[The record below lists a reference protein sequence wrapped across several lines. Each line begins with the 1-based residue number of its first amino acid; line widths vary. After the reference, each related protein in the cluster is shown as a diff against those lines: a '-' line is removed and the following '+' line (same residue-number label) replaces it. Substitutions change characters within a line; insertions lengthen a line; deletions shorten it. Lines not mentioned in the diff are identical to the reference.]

1 MNTVWS
7 FGDSMTAVLNG
18 LPEEPSPFRQ
28 WLGRDAK
35 DTATFVAE
43 EFGFESKNLALGG
56 SSNTAI
62 FHQFISQLKN
72 IQSGD
77 ILIFGW
83 TVIARYR
90 IGVIINQSDK
100 IASWKTIWVQGL
112 SNIPEYECAD
122 GSYVTKEIAEQ
133 IMLNRSELGD
143 LYGSEVN
150 EWIDF
155 INDWAKLKGV
165 KVIHWSWCNKD
176 MGGEQNLNLSFDVV
190 LYTTMSIETEDIVKD
205 GHYGEIG
212 YKELAD
218 DIIKYIKNNYE

>member
-1 MNTVWS
+1 MIYLLS
-7 FGDSMTAVLNG
+7 RKYL
-18 LPEEPSPFRQ
+18 
-28 WLGRDAK
+28 
-35 DTATFVAE
+35 

-90 IGVIINQSDK
+90 IGVILNQSDK

-112 SNIPEYECAD
+112 SNIPEYECVD

-133 IMLNRSELGD
+133 IILNRSELGD

-165 KVIHWSWCNKD
+165 KVIHWSWCYNKFGYD
-176 MGGEQNLNLSFDVV
+176 QKLKLTMPVIHHTDL
-190 LYTTMSIETEDIVKD
+190 TTETNGIIKD
-205 GHYGEIG
+205 GHYGEKG
-212 YKELAD
+212 HYELAQQ
-218 DIIKYIKNNYE
+218 IIEYLEPTNKKK

>member
-90 IGVIINQSDK
+90 IGVILNQSDK

-112 SNIPEYECAD
+112 SNIPEYECVD

-133 IMLNRSELGD
+133 IILNRSELGD

-165 KVIHWSWCNKD
+165 KVIHWSWCDKNI
-176 MGGEQNLNLSFDVV
+176 GGEQNLNLSFDVV
-190 LYTTMSIETEDIVKD
+190 PYTTMSIETEDIVKD

>member
-90 IGVIINQSDK
+90 IGVKVNQSDK

-112 SNIPEYECAD
+112 SNIPEYECVD
-122 GSYVTKEIAEQ
+122 GSYITKEIAEQ
-133 IMLNRSELGD
+133 IILNRSELGD

-165 KVIHWSWCNKD
+165 KVIHWSWCDKN
-176 MGGEQNLNLSFDVV
+176 MGGEQNLNLSFDVI
-190 LYTTMSIETEDIVKD
+190 LYTTMSIETENVVKD